1 MKRLLIA
8 AACLLLTACATATT
22 TRLADK
28 AAPPPPA
35 GARILL
41 IQPDVEL
48 SILTASGL
56 QEPRGDWTDQ
66 GRTNLIAELKSATQ
80 GRQHV
85 FSELDPSTVR
95 QGQIGQLLRLHA
107 AVGQS
112 IQTFDLGVLPLPTKK
127 GRFDWTLGEG
137 AQALGKAHDADYA
150 LFTFARGSYS
160 SGGRK
165 AMMVAGA
172 LFGVNVPM
180 GGQQMFSSLVNLK
193 TGRVVWFNAAIAS
206 PDADMRSPDGARA
219 LVAAV
224 LKNAPI

>member
-1 MKRLLIA
+1 MRHLLIA
-8 AACLLLTACATATT
+8 AACLLLSACATATT

-28 AAPPPPA
+28 AAPPPAA
-35 GARILL
+35 GARVLL
-41 IQPDVEL
+41 IKPDVEL

-66 GRTNLIAELKSATQ
+66 GRANVAAQLKSATQ

-85 FSELDPSTVR
+85 FSELDPATVR
-95 QGQIGQLLRLHA
+95 QGQLGQLMRLHA

-112 IQTFDLGVLPLPTKK
+112 IQIFDLGVLPLPTKK
-127 GRFDWTLGEG
+127 GTFNWTLGEG
-137 AQALGKAHDADYA
+137 AQALGKAYDADYA
-150 LFTFARGSYS
+150 LFTYARGSYS

-172 LFGVNVPM
+172 IFGVSVPM
-180 GGQQMFSSLVNLK
+180 GGQQMFSSLVDLK

-206 PDADMRSPDGARA
+206 PDADMRTPEGAA
-219 LVAAV
+219 NLVAAV
-224 LKNAPI
+224 LKNAPL